1 MKCWFYFSKHK
12 QTFWLA
18 EKSIY
23 SYLKRVWINKTERK
37 YLAAVGVWMVYIRT
51 GYQGCYRLNWDTGN
65 LHIPPLSL
73 PYQSILN
80 CVRSFKKEYAD
91 LAVREVPWLLYD
103 NVNFY
108 SWQGG
113 CHPSRPLEAT
123 TGTQDNR
130 VSSPSFIILITTS
143 QKLRRLRLQL
153 INSGCFLNPLTV
165 TEQ

>member
-23 SYLKRVWINKTERK
+23 SYLKRVWVNKTKLK
-37 YLAAVGVWMVYIRT
+37 YFRAVGVWMVYIRP

-80 CVRSFKKEYAD
+80 CDWGFKKEYAVV
-91 LAVREVPWLLYD
+91 AVREVPWLLCD

-108 SWQGG
+108 SWQGV
-113 CHPSRPLEAT
+113 CRPSVPLEAT
-123 TGTQDNR
+123 PG
-130 VSSPSFIILITTS
+130 VSSPSFIILIPTS
-143 QKLRRLRLQL
+143 QKLRRLPLQL
-153 INSGCFLNPLTV
+153 INFGCSLDPLTV
-165 TEQ
+165 TETVN